1 MTPTPGR
8 PLVTSLTK
16 QSCDIGF
23 PKAVFLIPYVLGAT
37 TSRRRLQ
44 LTLVT
49 FTEPWCPPPEARG
62 GLTVTLQLGL
72 NAKRHDTKTGTSAK
86 PPGVVRCI

>member
-23 PKAVFLIPYVLGAT
+23 PKAVFLIPYVLRAT

-49 FTEPWCPPPEARG
+49 FTEPWCPPQRLEV
-62 GLTVTLQLGL
+62 GLQSPCSWV
-72 NAKRHDTKTGTSAK
+72 
-86 PPGVVRCI
+86 